1 MAVLLHH
8 AQEFELFPYIE
19 QRCQGILSKETVIK
33 YPFEKDRTSYDVEA
47 ELWDAL
53 LAINEG
59 SDEMEKGK
67 RGGNRQDTYL
77 RARINSA
84 S

>member
-1 MAVLLHH
+1 M
-8 AQEFELFPYIE
+8 
-19 QRCQGILSKETVIK
+19 IK
-33 YPFEKDRTSYDVEA
+33 YPFEKDHTSYDVEA

-59 SDEMEKGK
+59 SDAREKGT
-67 RGGNRQDTYL
+67 GGGSRQDTYL